1 MVGCLTNRNPRGC
14 YGCTRQPGRMSRNKA
29 DSNHSTLAF
38 RGQGV
43 RREVNRQP
51 SRIADIAPQHPLSEL
66 EPQLVRRGVLPPL
79 LSVVV
84 PVKNEEAAIALFVER
99 VSAVLDGIA
108 LNQSWEILF
117 IDDGSTDSTLG
128 AIAAANSRER
138 RVRALS
144 LSRNFGKEAAL
155 SAGLDHARG
164 RAVIP
169 MDVDL
174 QDPPEVL
181 PEMVAKWLDGYE
193 MVFGVRRCRSSDSLA
208 KRLTAGLYYRAHNA
222 VSKDKIPE
230 NAGDFR
236 LLDRKVVEVIRKLP
250 ERNRFMK
257 GLFAW
262 AGFKQAAVEYD
273 RVERETGKSKFSYW
287 KLWTLALDG
296 ITSASTVPLRIW
308 SYVGAFVAL
317 VAIAYSA
324 FIAADTMV
332 FGNPVPGYASII
344 VSVLFL
350 GGIQLISLGVLGE
363 YVGRILTETKQR
375 PLYVVRD
382 TIGIDSETVR

>member
-1 MVGCLTNRNPRGC
+1 VTAQRKKAVLTSP
-14 YGCTRQPGRMSRNKA
+14 PSVA
-29 DSNHSTLAF
+29 DLRA
-38 RGQGV
+38 
-43 RREVNRQP
+43 
-51 SRIADIAPQHPLSEL
+51 
-66 EPQLVRRGVLPPL
+66 QLVKRGMVAPM

-84 PVKNEEAAIALFVER
+84 PVKNEEDAILPFIAR
-99 VSAVLDGIA
+99 VGPILDAITDHGG
-108 LNQSWEILF
+108 WEILF
-117 IDDGSTDSTLG
+117 IDDGSTDATLA
-128 AIAAANSRER
+128 AIVACNLSDA
-138 RVRALS
+138 RVRGLS

-164 RAVIP
+164 AAVIP
-169 MDVDL
+169 MDVDM

-181 PEMVAKWLDGYE
+181 PEMVAKWRDGHE
-193 MVFGVRRCRSSDSLA
+193 MVFGVRRSRAEDSFT
-208 KRLTAGLYYRAHNA
+208 KRVTAGLFYRAHNM
-222 VSKDKIPE
+222 VSADKIPE

-236 LLDRKVVEVIRKLP
+236 LMDRKVVDVIRAMP

-262 AGFKQAAVEYD
+262 AGFRQASVEYD
-273 RVERETGKSKFSYW
+273 RAERETGTTKYNYW

-308 SYVGAFVAL
+308 SYVGALVAL
-317 VAIAYSA
+317 FAIGFASWLA
-324 FIAADTMV
+324 VDTMI
-332 FGNPVPGYASII
+332 FGNAVPGYASLMT
-344 VSVLFL
+344 SVLFL

-382 TIGIDSETVR
+382 TVGIESDLVR

>member
-1 MVGCLTNRNPRGC
+1 
-14 YGCTRQPGRMSRNKA
+14 MSRQK
-29 DSNHSTLAF
+29 SRLAS
-38 RGQGV
+38 V
-43 RREVNRQP
+43 DP
-51 SRIADIAPQHPLSEL
+51 SHPLADL
-66 EPQLVRRGVLPPL
+66 GPQLVKRGLIDPL
-79 LSVVV
+79 ISVVV
-84 PVKNEEAAIALFVER
+84 PVKNEEAAILPFVER
-99 VSAVLDGIA
+99 VSAVLDGITT
-108 LNQSWEILF
+108 NESWEILF
-117 IDDGSTDSTLG
+117 VDDGSTDQTLAAIIG
-128 AIAAANSRER
+128 ARMREP

-169 MDVDL
+169 MDVDM

-193 MVFGVRRCRSSDSLA
+193 MVFGVRRCRASDSWA
-208 KRLTAGLYYRAHNA
+208 KRLTAGLYYRAHNM
-222 VSKDKIPE
+222 VSQDKIPE

-236 LLDRKVVEVIRKLP
+236 LLDRKVVEVIRALP

-273 RVERETGKSKFSYW
+273 RTEREHGKTKFNYW

-308 SYVGAFVAL
+308 SYVGAVVAMFAL
-317 VAIAYSA
+317 GYAG
-324 FIAADTMV
+324 FIAVRTLA
-332 FGNPVPGYASII
+332 FGIKLPGYASIM

-350 GGIQLISLGVLGE
+350 GGVQLISLGVLGE
-363 YVGRILTETKQR
+363 YVGRILTEAKQR
-375 PLYVVRD
+375 PLYVVREA
-382 TIGIDSETVR
+382 IGVEADAAR

>member
-1 MVGCLTNRNPRGC
+1 M
-14 YGCTRQPGRMSRNKA
+14 
-29 DSNHSTLAF
+29 
-38 RGQGV
+38 GQA
-43 RREVNRQP
+43 RRIQK
-51 SRIADIAPQHPLSEL
+51 SAPQFRDLGAELVKRGLLS
-66 EPQLVRRGVLPPL
+66 PL

-84 PVKNEEAAIALFVER
+84 PVKNEEESILPFVARVGAI
-99 VSAVLDGIA
+99 LDGIA
-108 LNQSWEILF
+108 AEEGWEILF
-117 IDDGSTDSTLG
+117 VDDGSSDGTLA
-128 AIAAANSRER
+128 AIAAANQRDP

-164 RAVIP
+164 RAVVP

-181 PEMVAKWLDGYE
+181 PEMVAKWRDGYE
-193 MVFGVRRCRSSDSLA
+193 MVFGVRRCRDSDGWA
-208 KRLTAGLYYRAHNA
+208 KRVTAGLYYRAHNA
-222 VSKDKIPE
+222 VSHDKIPE

-236 LLDRKVVEVIRKLP
+236 LMDRKVVEVIRKLP

-262 AGFKQAAVEYD
+262 AGFRQAAVEYD
-273 RVERETGKSKFSYW
+273 RAERATGTTKFNGW

-296 ITSASTVPLRIW
+296 ITSSSTAPLRIW
-308 SYVGAFVAL
+308 SYIGAL
-317 VAIAYSA
+317 VALFALGYA
-324 FIAADTMV
+324 GFLAAATLV
-332 FGNPVPGYASII
+332 FGNAVPGYASIM

-350 GGIQLISLGVLGE
+350 GGVQLISLGVLGE

-382 TIGIDSETVR
+382 TVGID

>member
-1 MVGCLTNRNPRGC
+1 
-14 YGCTRQPGRMSRNKA
+14 MSRQK
-29 DSNHSTLAF
+29 SGLAS
-38 RGQGV
+38 V
-43 RREVNRQP
+43 DP
-51 SRIADIAPQHPLSEL
+51 AHPLADL
-66 EPQLVRRGVLPPL
+66 GPQLVKRGLIDPL
-79 LSVVV
+79 ISVVV
-84 PVKNEEAAIALFVER
+84 PVKNEEAAIFRFVER

-108 LNQSWEILF
+108 TNESWEILF
-117 IDDGSTDSTLG
+117 IDDGSTDQTLA
-128 AIAAANSRER
+128 AIVAARMREP

-169 MDVDL
+169 MDVDM

-193 MVFGVRRCRSSDSLA
+193 MVFGVRRCRATDSFA
-208 KRLTAGLYYRAHNA
+208 KRLTAGLYYRAHNM
-222 VSKDKIPE
+222 VSQDKIPE

-236 LLDRKVVEVIRKLP
+236 LLDRKVVEVIRALP

-273 RVERETGKSKFSYW
+273 RVEREHGRSKFNYW

-308 SYVGAFVAL
+308 SYVGAVVAMFAL
-317 VAIAYSA
+317 GYAG
-324 FIAADTMV
+324 FIAVRTLA
-332 FGNPVPGYASII
+332 FGIKLPGYASIM

-350 GGIQLISLGVLGE
+350 GGVQLISLGVLGE
-363 YVGRILTETKQR
+363 YVGRILTEAKQR
-375 PLYVVRD
+375 PLYVVREA
-382 TIGIDSETVR
+382 IGLEADAAG

>member
-1 MVGCLTNRNPRGC
+1 MSAQPRKKPAAPTPSVGDLR
-14 YGCTRQPGRMSRNKA
+14 A
-29 DSNHSTLAF
+29 
-38 RGQGV
+38 
-43 RREVNRQP
+43 
-51 SRIADIAPQHPLSEL
+51 
-66 EPQLVRRGVLPPL
+66 QLVKRGMVAPL

-84 PVKNEEAAIALFVER
+84 PVKDEEDGIFTFVDR
-99 VSAVLDGIA
+99 VGLILDGIA
-108 LNQSWEILF
+108 ADEGWEILF
-117 IDDGSTDSTLG
+117 VDDGSTDATLA
-128 AIAAANSRER
+128 AIVAANQRDP

-164 RAVIP
+164 NAVIP
-169 MDVDL
+169 MDVDM

-181 PEMVAKWLDGYE
+181 PEMVAKWRDGHE
-193 MVFGVRRCRSSDSLA
+193 MVFGVRRCRKSDGIA
-208 KRLTAGLYYRAHNA
+208 KRLTAGLYYRAHNM
-222 VSKDKIPE
+222 VSQDKIPE

-236 LLDRKVVEVIRKLP
+236 LLDRKVVEVIRALP

-262 AGFKQAAVEYD
+262 AGFRQAAVEYD
-273 RVERETGKSKFSYW
+273 RVERETGTTKFNYW

-308 SYVGAFVAL
+308 SYVGALVAL
-317 VAIAYSA
+317 FALGFGTFLAVA
-324 FIAADTMV
+324 TMI
-332 FGNPVPGYASII
+332 FGNPVPGYASIM

-382 TIGIDSETVR
+382 AVGIESQVVR